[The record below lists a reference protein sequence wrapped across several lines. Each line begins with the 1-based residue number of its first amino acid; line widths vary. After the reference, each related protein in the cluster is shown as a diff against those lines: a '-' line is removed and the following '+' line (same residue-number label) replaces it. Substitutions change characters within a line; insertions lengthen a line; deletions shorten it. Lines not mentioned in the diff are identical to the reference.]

1 MELFLANGMLC
12 KIVDLDDENFTIDA
26 NPPLA
31 GGSELQNAKVTL
43 DLFRS
48 GPSHEAQFVYSE
60 CIIEDSSSHTHCYL
74 HDLP

>member
-31 GGSELQNAKVTL
+31 GASYKMP
-43 DLFRS
+43 RS
-48 GPSHEAQFVYSE
+48 H
-60 CIIEDSSSHTHCYL
+60 
-74 HDLP
+74 